1 MIVLTDWINGI
12 EIPQASIPEKTP
24 IKCPNKDK
32 RGSRAEDDKIDKIRA
47 LNIFQ
52 SCPRKL
58 KIIHVTKPNKIPEK
72 PMLQCIRKYEFIIH
86 SIVVWKRMRNPN
98 KIK

>member
-24 IKCPNKDK
+24 IKCPNKD
-32 RGSRAEDDKIDKIRA
+32 RLGFCAEDEKMDKIRA
-47 LNIFQ
+47 LKIFQ
-52 SCPRKL
+52 SWPRKVR
-58 KIIHVTKPNKIPEK
+58 IIHVTKPNKIPEK
-72 PMLQCIRKYEFIIH
+72 PILQCIWKYEYMIH
-86 SIVVWKRMRNPN
+86 SIMVWKRIRNPN